1 MNPLVRIFVHQRSMS
16 ISILLHF
23 SLSLYCFSIL
33 FSFIAFCHSNP
44 STPFLLFSNNLL
56 PYELIDILPCSTSS
70 HFSCF
75 DVLSPTISLTFSHSI
90 SFPPSPF
97 LSLSLFLTIS
107 LSSYS
112 LDNLYPLQL
121 FIWEHLRQIYG
132 TFRRV
137 ECR

>member
-1 MNPLVRIFVHQRSMS
+1 MNPFVRIFVRQRSMF
-16 ISILLHF
+16 ISTLLHF

-33 FSFIAFCHSNP
+33 YSFIAFCYSNP
-44 STPFLLFSNNLL
+44 YTPFLLFSNNLL
-56 PYELIDILPCSTSS
+56 SYQLIDILPCSTSS

-75 DVLSPTISLTFSHSI
+75 DNLSPTISLTISHSL
-90 SFPPSPF
+90 SVPPSPF
-97 LSLSLFLTIS
+97 LSLPLSLTIS

-137 ECR
+137 ECC